1 MRCAYVLGTLT
12 TDTHRNGNIVHLD
25 VQELSSHLIQAMT
38 LGVHLREAIV
48 ADVLGEDLRADDPEG
63 I

>member
-1 MRCAYVLGTLT
+1 MGTLT
-12 TDTHRNGNIVHLD
+12 TYAHRNGNIVH
-25 VQELSSHLIQAMT
+25 ELSSHLIQAMT
-38 LGVHLREAIV
+38 LGVRLREAIV